1 MSFDLK
7 NKKVTIIGAA
17 RSGIAVANVV
27 LRLGGIAKISEN
39 KPLKEFSSQL
49 NEIDSRLPFGAS
61 PVGRRRGNDNVNG
74 GNDNKLK
81 GSYGS

>member
-1 MSFDLK
+1 MARMKLIRAR
-7 NKKVTIIGAA
+7 TAIG
-17 RSGIAVANVV
+17 RVN
-27 LRLGGIAKISEN
+27 L
-39 KPLKEFSSQL
+39 
-49 NEIDSRLPFGAS
+49 EIDSRLPFGAS